1 MVNALTR
8 HTGITLGPIVLETLV
23 KHYFERVAKENENE
37 ETTRLRKEELLY
49 DEAFNIIKVSFFPGC
64 GFGRSCVRGARWLR
78 AHDAGSRVWS
88 RHAEGLLCASEV
100 RLVWTAACAC
110 LVVVRLGLLSI
121 RSLCTFCRQH
131 FVGGGTKSRS

>member
-49 DEAFNIIKVSFFPGC
+49 DEAFHIVKVSNT
-64 GFGRSCVRGARWLR
+64 SVVV
-78 AHDAGSRVWS
+78 HDALMTNI
-88 RHAEGLLCASEV
+88 ELLKGVPGGRFSVSATS
-100 RLVWTAACAC
+100 T
-110 LVVVRLGLLSI
+110 S
-121 RSLCTFCRQH
+121 SLCTYSF
-131 FVGGGTKSRS
+131 TTLATP